1 MTDPFPTDTPAG
13 AKPIVFLKG
22 LKQVLFGLST
32 SQIKQ
37 RMRKGILP
45 EPRYLADG
53 TSYWLPDELN
63 EYLSRQN
70 FPRPSHEQQKA
81 AGAKSVEVRAA
92 KKRSQRRAGA
102 TPFRHDPSLPRGAK

>member
-1 MTDPFPTDTPAG
+1 MTDPFPTNTPAG

-32 SQIKQ
+32 AQIKQ
-37 RMRKGILP
+37 RVRKGILP

-63 EYLSRQN
+63 AYLARQD
-70 FPRPSHEQQKA
+70 FPRPSNEQQKA
-81 AGAKSVEVRAA
+81 AGAKSVAV
-92 KKRSQRRAGA
+92 RRAKA
-102 TPFRHDPSLPRGAK
+102 RKAKS